1 MLSSAKLL
9 PHGRGPAPRV
19 RFLFSAAVWEDEDA
33 GLGPREECVTPHR
46 FGDLLSLLNMPA
58 TLEEKTNVLRTQL
71 GLEADFPSAVVIGLA
86 IAHLL
91 DHGSTRAHLGVR
103 SGCALSEGGLHVA

>member
-58 TLEEKTNVLRTQL
+58 TLEEKTNVLRT
-71 GLEADFPSAVVIGLA
+71 P
-86 IAHLL
+86 
-91 DHGSTRAHLGVR
+91 GSRPTSRVPWSSDWR
-103 SGCALSEGGLHVA
+103 SRIC